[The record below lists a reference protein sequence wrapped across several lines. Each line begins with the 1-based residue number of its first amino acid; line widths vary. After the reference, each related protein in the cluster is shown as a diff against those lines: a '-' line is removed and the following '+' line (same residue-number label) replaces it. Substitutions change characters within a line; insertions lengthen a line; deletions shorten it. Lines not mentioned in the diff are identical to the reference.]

1 MVMEKSGPWTAT
13 LFNSAFF
20 LLVLRDY
27 FPGCI
32 DILQQAI
39 RLADRPHGKRK
50 QQMAQVV
57 FVFLR
62 DPRRLRGN
70 PVIDFFIELLIDV
83 HFELLGLVAL
93 LTSDALYIIVDIG
106 DFVIYFFFAMA
117 AE

>member
-20 LLVLRDY
+20 LFVSLED
-27 FPGCI
+27 FPGSV

-39 RLADRPHGKRK
+39 RFADRPHGKGK

-70 PVIDFFIELLIDV
+70 PVIDFFIELLVDV
-83 HFELLGLVAL
+83 HFELFGLVAL
-93 LTSDALYIIVDIG
+93 LTPDAFDVIVDIR
-106 DFVIYFFFAMA
+106 DFVIYFFPAMA

>member
-20 LLVLRDY
+20 LLVLLDY
-27 FPGCI
+27 FPGSI
-32 DILQQAI
+32 DVLQQTI
-39 RLADRPHGKRK
+39 RLADRPHGKGK
-50 QQMAQVV
+50 QEVAQVV

-93 LTSDALYIIVDIG
+93 LTSDAFYIIVDIR
-106 DFVIYFFFAMA
+106 DFMIHFFFAMV